1 MLLFLKTIYKLFSK
15 ILIAVSVYNR
25 RIHLYSFIKKS
36 MLNLKKIIA
45 TIGCLTITLFCIAQK
60 NVESK
65 DINDVLR
72 YVFKRKD
79 TTAKKIKPISK
90 YQLSV
95 LPALGYSWQTGFS
108 VVVTSNIAFKTSN
121 LPNQKT
127 SSINAGLTY
136 SQYNQIIAP
145 LTINYWTKNNKLN
158 IITDFR
164 LLNYPDFVFGV
175 GTTAQPK
182 KEFVIALTQLKLH
195 QSVLK
200 EVAKNTYIGASLQYD
215 QFWNLNGLDS
225 AIDNLP
231 VAMQKKT
238 GNNEVAVGLGLRF
251 LYDSRLNQVNA
262 QQGIYNNII
271 LRNNF
276 ASLGSDANWASIITD
291 TRLFTP
297 FPKKSKNVLAFW
309 LYNWVNL
316 NSGIPSYLLLPS
328 NGWDDNHNTARGY
341 LQGRFKGTSLHY
353 AETEY
358 RFTITKNGLI
368 GGVAFVN
375 AQKYNQELFYRK
387 NDIKF
392 GYGAGLRIKFN
403 KHSNANV
410 CIDYGFG
417 QDGSRGFFVNMG
429 EVF

>member
-1 MLLFLKTIYKLFSK
+1 MPYF
-15 ILIAVSVYNR
+15 
-25 RIHLYSFIKKS
+25 
-36 MLNLKKIIA
+36 KKIIA
-45 TIGCLTITLFCIAQK
+45 TTCCICITIFCLAQDSI
-60 NVESK
+60 EQK

-72 YVFKRKD
+72 FIFKKKD
-79 TTAKKIKPISK
+79 SSVKINKPIPK
-90 YQLSV
+90 YQFSV
-95 LPALGYSWQTGFS
+95 LPAVGYAWQTGFS

-145 LTINYWTKNNKLN
+145 LIINYWTKNNKLN
-158 IITDFR
+158 IVTDFR
-164 LLNYPDFVFGV
+164 LLNYPDYVFGI
-175 GTTAQPK
+175 GTPIEPK
-182 KEFVIALTQLKLH
+182 KEFPIALTQLKLH

-200 EVAKNTYIGASLQYD
+200 EIAKNTYVGASFQYD

-225 AIDNLP
+225 AIKSLP
-231 VAMQKKT
+231 TAMQKIT
-238 GNNEVAVGLGLRF
+238 GNNEVAVGFGLRF

-262 QQGIYNNII
+262 QKGVYNSII
-271 LRNNF
+271 FRKNF
-276 ASLGSDANWASIITD
+276 ESLGSDVNWASLVTD
-291 TRLFTP
+291 TRLFVP
-297 FPKKSKNVLAFW
+297 FPKKSKNILAFW
-309 LYNWVNL
+309 LYNWINI
-316 NSGIPSYLLLPS
+316 GGDIPNYLLLPS

-341 LQGRFKGTSLHY
+341 LQGRFRGTGLHY

-358 RFTITKNGLI
+358 RFAITKNGLI
-368 GGVAFVN
+368 GGVGFLN
-375 AQKYNQELFYRK
+375 AQKYNQELFYKK

-392 GYGAGLRIKFN
+392 GYGLGLRIKFN

-417 QDGSRGFFVNMG
+417 QDGSRGFFVNVG